1 MRPLFFFLCGI
12 GLSLQAHAMEV
23 VPPGLLTTSP
33 IISDATFAR
42 IAKKNDLSSKSFGPQ
57 DLQKLDKK
65 FSTVVETLRKGG
77 VFEKV
82 AVISK
87 KYGVSPQAVAACIIG
102 EHVFNVH
109 LVDNFQGYFI
119 YAYSKWIE
127 QYDTARDQY
136 LALLKEKDI
145 AALLQDKSLND
156 YERWDTIFNVY
167 NTKYRGTKEYPNS
180 NFLMAFFNPMRAG
193 LTYGLGQLSPTRIL
207 LTNDIAVAKG
217 GLKKIDPTHT
227 DELYQSTLDV
237 DTNIHYVAA
246 SVVAEIEQ
254 YKKHAQMDISQN
266 IGVIATLYNLGDEK
280 RRALK
285 LAKENDTRTD
295 QDKSLM
301 YPKENFYG
309 WYMNKKEAQIRALFP
324 SS

>member
-1 MRPLFFFLCGI
+1 M
-12 GLSLQAHAMEV
+12 
-23 VPPGLLTTSP
+23 
-33 IISDATFAR
+33 
-42 IAKKNDLSSKSFGPQ
+42 
-57 DLQKLDKK
+57 
-65 FSTVVETLRKGG
+65 
-77 VFEKV
+77 
-82 AVISK
+82 
-87 KYGVSPQAVAACIIG
+87 
-102 EHVFNVH
+102 
-109 LVDNFQGYFI
+109 
-119 YAYSKWIE
+119 
-127 QYDTARDQY
+127 
-136 LALLKEKDI
+136 
-145 AALLQDKSLND
+145 
-156 YERWDTIFNVY
+156 
-167 NTKYRGTKEYPNS
+167 
-180 NFLMAFFNPMRAG
+180 
-193 LTYGLGQLSPTRIL
+193 GQLSPTRIL

-246 SVVAEIEQ
+246 SVVVEIEQ

-280 RRALK
+280 RRALR
-285 LAKENDTRTD
+285 LAKENETRTD